1 MSFPNVIVGNPRNN
15 KMSFYMSVKEE
26 QNKFVEQFTEFEEW
40 DDKYS
45 FLIKMGKELGELDSE
60 IKTEKNKISG
70 CQSQVWM
77 HAKLED
83 DKMII
88 IGDSDAMIVKGLVA
102 MLIKVYSNQKPEDIL
117 SSPPEFLNKIGIDK
131 HLSPTRKNGLGAML
145 KQIKLFAVAF
155 KALSDNK

>member
-1 MSFPNVIVGNPRNN
+1 
-15 KMSFYMSVKEE
+15 MSVVEE
-26 QNKFVEQFTEFEEW
+26 QNKIVEKFTEIEDWE
-40 DDKYS
+40 DKYS
-45 FLIKMGKELGELDSE
+45 LLIKMGKDLGELDPE
-60 IKTEKNKISG
+60 FKIEKNKISG

-83 DKMII
+83 NKMVIF
-88 IGDSDAMIVKGLVA
+88 GDSDAMIVKGLVA

-145 KQIKLFAVAF
+145 KQIQLFALAF
-155 KALSDNK
+155 KALASKE

>member
-1 MSFPNVIVGNPRNN
+1 
-15 KMSFYMSVKEE
+15 MSVSEE
-26 QNKFVEQFTEFEEW
+26 QNQIIEKFSEIEDW

-45 FLIKMGKELGELDSE
+45 LLIKMGRDLGELDPE
-60 IKTEKNKISG
+60 IKIEKNKISG

-83 DKMII
+83 NKMVIF
-88 IGDSDAMIVKGLVA
+88 GDSDAMIVKGLVA
-102 MLIKVYSNQKPEDIL
+102 MLIQVYSNQKPEDIL

-145 KQIKLFAVAF
+145 KQIQLFALAF
-155 KALSDNK
+155 KALATKE

>member
-1 MSFPNVIVGNPRNN
+1 
-15 KMSFYMSVKEE
+15 MSVAKE
-26 QNKFVEQFTEFEEW
+26 QNIIVEKFAELEEW

-45 FLIKMGKELGELDSE
+45 LLIKMGKALGELDPE
-60 IKTEKNKISG
+60 IKIEKNKISG

-83 DKMII
+83 NKMLIF
-88 IGDSDAMIVKGLVA
+88 GDSDAMIVKGLVA
-102 MLIKVYSNQKPEDIL
+102 MLIQVYSNQKPEDIL

-145 KQIKLFAVAF
+145 KQIQLFALAF
-155 KALSDNK
+155 KTLASKK

>member
-1 MSFPNVIVGNPRNN
+1 
-15 KMSFYMSVKEE
+15 MSVVEE
-26 QNKFVEQFTEFEEW
+26 QNKIVEKFTEIEDWE
-40 DDKYS
+40 DKYS
-45 FLIKMGKELGELDSE
+45 LLIKMGKDLGELDPE
-60 IKTEKNKISG
+60 IKIEKNKISG

-83 DKMII
+83 NKMVIF
-88 IGDSDAMIVKGLVA
+88 GDSDAMIVKGLVA

-145 KQIKLFAVAF
+145 KQIQLFALAF
-155 KALSDNK
+155 KALASKE